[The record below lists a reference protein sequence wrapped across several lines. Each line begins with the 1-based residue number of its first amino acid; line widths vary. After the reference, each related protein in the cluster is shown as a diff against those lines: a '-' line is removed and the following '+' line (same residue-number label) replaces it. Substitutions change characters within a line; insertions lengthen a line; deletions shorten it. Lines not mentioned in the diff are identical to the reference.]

1 MKKIFSAAAII
12 AFLGSCSIS
21 KNTIKTNKLIAVEI
35 NLNTVI
41 DDKVEVVINPKKI
54 KEETITYHIPAIVPG
69 TYMMS
74 NYGKFISNFK
84 AFDYDG
90 NEMSV
95 EKLDANS
102 WQINN
107 AKKMDKLSYWVDD
120 TFDTEQDHNI
130 YVMAGTNIEEGKN
143 FLLNLPGFVGYFREK
158 KETPYLITVTHPS
171 NLYETSSF
179 FLPLL

>member
-21 KNTIKTNKLIAVEI
+21 KNSIKTNKLIAVEI

-84 AFDYDG
+84 YCIKRNYYKNCSKEFK
-90 NEMSV
+90 EIV
-95 EKLDANS
+95 FRKL
-102 WQINN
+102 
-107 AKKMDKLSYWVDD
+107 
-120 TFDTEQDHNI
+120 
-130 YVMAGTNIEEGKN
+130 
-143 FLLNLPGFVGYFREK
+143 
-158 KETPYLITVTHPS
+158 
-171 NLYETSSF
+171 
-179 FLPLL
+179 